1 MVSEGEL
8 RMSKR
13 YKVHS
18 MIATMDIG
26 ETMDLEVLQSLI
38 EKYGSSAD
46 IELLI
51 TDNGK
56 SMTYKEVADK
66 LNKCEMRNK
75 TLKRAKDVNDLTERI
90 LSLEKQRMDLYEEN
104 RELEEFKDR
113 VFELIDKKIKEE
125 NYSAKIISDTLNLD
139 EDYEKPVN
147 ILTIK
152 ALEQLKKELQND

>member
-1 MVSEGEL
+1 
-8 RMSKR
+8 
-13 YKVHS
+13 
-18 MIATMDIG
+18 
-26 ETMDLEVLQSLI
+26 
-38 EKYGSSAD
+38 
-46 IELLI
+46 
-51 TDNGK
+51 
-56 SMTYKEVADK
+56 
-66 LNKCEMRNK
+66 
-75 TLKRAKDVNDLTERI
+75 
-90 LSLEKQRMDLYEEN
+90 MDLYEEN